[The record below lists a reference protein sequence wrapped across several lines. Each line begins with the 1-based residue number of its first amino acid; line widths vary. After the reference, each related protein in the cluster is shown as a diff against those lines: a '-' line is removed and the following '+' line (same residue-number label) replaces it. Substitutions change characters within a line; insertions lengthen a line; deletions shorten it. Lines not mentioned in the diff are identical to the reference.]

1 MSSPQLQKV
10 SDLGSLLEQVPL
22 KPQLWADVGLAA
34 QSLADDLRIRN
45 GQCSSRCCLRPDTE
59 SHPSAVKLQDELG
72 QSRLPHTLNDLLKL
86 VTADSLSQDQPGK
99 QVVYE
104 TLRVGANLCRDH
116 GESICCSPQAPRNA
130 DCAFA

>member
-1 MSSPQLQKV
+1 MASPQLQKV

-45 GQCSSRCCLRPDTE
+45 GQRSPRLCLCTDTE
-59 SHPSAVKLQDELG
+59 SYSSAVKLQDELG

-86 VTADSLSQDQPGK
+86 VTADSLSRDQSGK

-104 TLRVGANLCRDH
+104 TLRVGANLSRDH
-116 GESICCSPQAPRNA
+116 GESVCCSPSGIPK
-130 DCAFA
+130 C